1 MLKPNGFKPTLFSR
15 KDGELSFSGPVLS
28 ELLRAVLEK
37 GVPFRFRAN
46 GFSMS
51 PFIRDGDVVTV
62 SPLFDATPHLGD
74 VIAVI
79 QPGTGRLIIHR
90 VVGGKGSSYITKGDN
105 IVKEDGLVSIENIL
119 GFVTKVERKGERVA
133 VGFGPERIL
142 IAILNRRGLL
152 TPLLIATRKL
162 LPLSIK
168 RLFL

>member
-1 MLKPNGFKPTLFSR
+1 LNPQGLKPAFSSWKGEGLF
-15 KDGELSFSGPVLS
+15 LSGAVLL
-28 ELLRAVLEK
+28 ELLRSVLEK
-37 GVPFRFRAN
+37 GVPFRFQAN

-62 SPLFDATPHLGD
+62 SPLFDLTPHLGD
-74 VIAVI
+74 VVAVI
-79 QPGTGRLIIHR
+79 EPGTGRLVLHR
-90 VVGGKGSSYITKGDN
+90 VVEKKGSSYITKGDN
-105 IVKEDGLVSIENIL
+105 IAKEDGLVPTENIL

-152 TPLLIATRKL
+152 APLLIATRKL
-162 LPLSIK
+162 LPFSIK

>member
-1 MLKPNGFKPTLFSR
+1 MRSNECKPALVEGGGGKT
-15 KDGELSFSGPVLS
+15 SFSGPVLS
-28 ELLRAVLEK
+28 ELLRAVLDK

-62 SPLFDATPHLGD
+62 SPLFDVTPHLGD
-74 VIAVI
+74 VVAVI
-79 QPGTGRLIIHR
+79 QPGTGRLVLHR
-90 VVGGKGSSYITKGDN
+90 VVGKKSSYYITKGDN
-105 IVKEDGLVSIENIL
+105 IAKEDGLVSTENIL

-142 IAILNRRGLL
+142 IAILNRRGFLA
-152 TPLLIATRKL
+152 PLLSATRKL
-162 LPLSIK
+162 LPFSIK

>member
-1 MLKPNGFKPTLFSR
+1 LRPNGFKPALFRR
-15 KDGELSFSGPVLS
+15 KDGELALSGPVLS

-62 SPLFDATPHLGD
+62 SPLFDVTPRLGD
-74 VIAVI
+74 VVAVI
-79 QPGTGRLIIHR
+79 EPGAGRLVLHR
-90 VVGGKGSSYITKGDN
+90 VVGKRSSSYVTKGDN
-105 IVKEDGLVSIENIL
+105 IAKEDGLVSIENIL
-119 GFVTKVERKGERVA
+119 GFVKKVERKGERVG
-133 VGFGPERIL
+133 VGFGPERIA

-152 TPLLIATRKL
+152 SPLLIATRKL